1 MSKTKHIK
9 PSKHAR
15 VTDTAPER
23 IAALHNILVKE
34 RELCNGRVVRHMDN
48 QTGAQEDID
57 NGLYWKGTVAA
68 NIAKQ
73 DMKTEAHIKSI
84 VDFAIVQLN
93 FALDS
98 YSQAIDLL
106 SLNEQAGQL
115 TPPSPLEEQTDGPS

>member
-34 RELCNGRVVRHMDN
+34 RELCNGRVVQAHGQADWC
-48 QTGAQEDID
+48 QEDIAQWPALA
-57 NGLYWKGTVAA
+57 GHCECQPGHRTL
-68 NIAKQ
+68 
-73 DMKTEAHIKSI
+73 KTEAHIKSI

-93 FALDS
+93 FS
-98 YSQAIDLL
+98 P
-106 SLNEQAGQL
+106 GQL
-115 TPPSPLEEQTDGPS
+115 QPSH

>member
-23 IAALHNILVKE
+23 IAALYNILVKE
-34 RELCNGRVVRHMDN
+34 RELCNGRVVQHMDK
-48 QTGAQEDID
+48 QTDAAEDMAE
-57 NGLYWKGTVAA
+57 GKPRA
-68 NIAKQ
+68 NVDAHLARLNL
-73 DMKTEAHIKSI
+73 KTEAHIKSI

-93 FALDS
+93 FTLDS

-106 SLNEQAGQL
+106 ALNEQAGQL
-115 TPPSPLEEQTDGPS
+115 TPPEEQNEVV